1 MKIDVYVVHWVG
13 ICPRSRLAN
22 TGPVTG
28 VPPSAPRLRPRKHSR
43 YTVDGWNAISSD
55 RQKLLSSPVPVA
67 ASARCPAGASPRS
80 HWPLPPDSR
89 HPAGFASPC
98 SNDGFGTSTVWAKL
112 SWAVSATATA
122 ICERRFICEFTPS
135 KTTYSRARYSPRE
148 QVPLPVAPGGQ
159 LTARPRRVP
168 SMTCLPMLLAVALNG
183 GTAVTAELT
192 DQPPLYHPPGMW
204 CWDFWFAKQSDAY
217 HAFYLEA
224 PFCLGDPQ
232 RMHGNQ
238 HVGHATSPD
247 LIHWTNQG
255 PAAVPILGTWNDLS
269 IATGSV
275 VAHGG
280 KWWMLY
286 TGRGSKVSGL
296 GLAVSDDLMAWRKV
310 GDGPV
315 VLLGKPFPGEWE
327 GKPLQWVGLADPYLY
342 PEPVDGWYYLVLNSQ

>member
-1 MKIDVYVVHWVG
+1 
-13 ICPRSRLAN
+13 
-22 TGPVTG
+22 
-28 VPPSAPRLRPRKHSR
+28 
-43 YTVDGWNAISSD
+43 
-55 RQKLLSSPVPVA
+55 
-67 ASARCPAGASPRS
+67 
-80 HWPLPPDSR
+80 
-89 HPAGFASPC
+89 
-98 SNDGFGTSTVWAKL
+98 
-112 SWAVSATATA
+112 
-122 ICERRFICEFTPS
+122 
-135 KTTYSRARYSPRE
+135 
-148 QVPLPVAPGGQ
+148 
-159 LTARPRRVP
+159 
-168 SMTCLPMLLAVALNG
+168 MTCLPMLLAVALNG

-286 TGRGSKVSGL
+286 TGRGSNVSGL

-342 PEPVDGWYYLVLNSQ
+342 PEPVDGWYYLVLNSQVVGEPISTSGCLTTMRSRDLQTWEPHSVLAFPRLFERLETPQLWRHGNRWYLYFGGAHDHGVPERFLAEAPEEVKHLTSRGNYVFTADSFEGPYAPTGKWWLTLPDGQWGYIAKVLPGPDGQDVLLMTTGGSKLSRPYPVTYAADGSLVLGLPEE